1 MNKVINISNIKK
13 FQKLLTPSNIK
24 QVVKAIKYLIS
35 FCKYKKSDKITPI
48 EKTIINNNDVSI
60 NEVNNNDVNNND
72 VNNNDVNN
80 NDVNNNGVN
89 IVIND
94 EPIII
99 QFFDESQIPHE
110 IKIFN
115 KTNTIEI
122 YNSSQP
128 YKNKLVYDN
137 QVYKYENYNNIFID
151 INNHKYKNNSDYKYE
166 IKLSNDLYVFFN

>member
-24 QVVKAIKYLIS
+24 QVVKVIKSLIS
-35 FCKYKKSDKITPI
+35 FCKSNKSDKITPV
-48 EKTIINNNDVSI
+48 EKTIINNNDISI
-60 NEVNNNDVNNND
+60 NNINTANND
-72 VNNNDVNN
+72 
-80 NDVNNNGVN
+80 VN

-128 YKNKLVYDN
+128 YKNNLVYDK

-166 IKLSNDLYVFFN
+166 IKLSNDLFIFFN